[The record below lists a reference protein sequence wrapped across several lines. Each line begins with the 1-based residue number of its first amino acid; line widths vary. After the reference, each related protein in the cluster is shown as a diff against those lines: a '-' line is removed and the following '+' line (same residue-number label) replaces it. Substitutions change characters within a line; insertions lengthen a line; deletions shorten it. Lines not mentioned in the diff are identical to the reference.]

1 MHNYHIMSNINKRLL
16 NKKDFLIIAK
26 NMYPMLKN
34 KGHYITDK
42 LVKQNMDDFKKM
54 KVSELRDIFQKTHL
68 INNELKNYN
77 GYCFS
82 CLKPLRADYTKYEN
96 YCLDC

>member
-1 MHNYHIMSNINKRLL
+1 MSIEKRLL

-34 KGHYITDK
+34 KGHNITDK

-77 GYCFS
+77 GCCFS

>member
-1 MHNYHIMSNINKRLL
+1 MSIKKRLL
-16 NKKDFLIIAK
+16 TKKDFLIIAK

-54 KVSELRDIFQKTHL
+54 KVSEFKELPMEYLSLGDMMDFNREYSHYKEWTDKTP
-68 INNELKNYN
+68 IKNI
-77 GYCFS
+77 
-82 CLKPLRADYTKYEN
+82 L
-96 YCLDC
+96 

>member
-1 MHNYHIMSNINKRLL
+1 
-16 NKKDFLIIAK
+16 
-26 NMYPMLKN
+26 
-34 KGHYITDK
+34 
-42 LVKQNMDDFKKM
+42 MDDFKKM

-82 CLKPLRADYTKYEN
+82 CLKPLRPDYTKYEN